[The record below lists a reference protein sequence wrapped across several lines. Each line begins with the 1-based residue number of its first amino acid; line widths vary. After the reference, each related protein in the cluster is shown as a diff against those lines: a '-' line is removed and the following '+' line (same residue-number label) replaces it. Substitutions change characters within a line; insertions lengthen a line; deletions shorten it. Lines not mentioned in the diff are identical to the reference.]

1 MIQGLS
7 AKNGQA
13 LFYTPAK
20 HNIRGRG
27 NTQMRV
33 FYKAAA
39 LALSLALLA
48 GCGKGADSSQ
58 AQASASSQA
67 ASSQAEQQVPELPR
81 AENDMPMPAEGISA
95 LTGRETEYYG
105 QRPVAV
111 MLYNDKAAW
120 PQWGIGDTEL
130 LIEANTE
137 GQGSWL
143 MAVYDGVDALQKVG
157 PVGQGRDLFLQ
168 MVMPLQAI
176 PMYVGSDAY
185 TSNLVN
191 HYGYQPL
198 DGIYTGTS
206 AFDLDTERA
215 KLYLEQYSWYTTSS
229 LVPGALGMYGQSSE
243 GKPNSL
249 FQFAEGSVPQNS
261 QGYEL
266 AITYGSERTARLV
279 YVPEDQRY
287 YLREGDT
294 PQTDANRPEDSETRF
309 SNVILLMASSGMKD
323 NGVTRQYD
331 LSGGEGLYL
340 SGGGVQTIRW
350 EKGDAMAPLKL
361 YDQNGSM
368 LNVQP
373 GRTYLG
379 IYGSFAGQSLKLL
392 DASGAEQ
399 ALPSAPAPLPT
410 AVPTPSPE
418 PTPEPTP
425 EPVPTEAPVPESQPV
440 AESVPA
446 SQPVAESVPA
456 SQPQG

>member
-1 MIQGLS
+1 
-7 AKNGQA
+7 
-13 LFYTPAK
+13 
-20 HNIRGRG
+20 
-27 NTQMRV
+27 MRV

-67 ASSQAEQQVPELPR
+67 ASSQAEQQVPELPQ

-191 HYGYQPL
+191 YYGYQPL

-206 AFDLDTERA
+206 DLDTERA

-229 LVPGALGMYGQSSE
+229 LVPGALGLYGQSSE
-243 GKPNSL
+243 GKPNSF

-287 YLREGDT
+287 YLREGDV
-294 PQTDANRPEDSETRF
+294 PQTDADRPEDSETRF

-379 IYGSFAGQSLKLL
+379 IYGGFAGQSLKLL

-418 PTPEPTP
+418 PTPEP
-425 EPVPTEAPVPESQPV
+425 VPTEAPVPESQPV

-446 SQPVAESVPA
+446 SQP
-456 SQPQG
+456 QG

>member
-1 MIQGLS
+1 
-7 AKNGQA
+7 
-13 LFYTPAK
+13 
-20 HNIRGRG
+20 
-27 NTQMRV
+27 MRV

-67 ASSQAEQQVPELPR
+67 ASSQAEQQVPELPQ

-191 HYGYQPL
+191 YYGYQPL

-229 LVPGALGMYGQSSE
+229 LVPGALGLYGQSSE
-243 GKPNSL
+243 GKPNSF

-279 YVPEDQRY
+279 YNPDDQRY

-294 PQTDANRPEDSETRF
+294 PQTDANRPEDSEVRF

-379 IYGSFAGQSLKLL
+379 IYGGFAGQSLKLL

-456 SQPQG
+456 SQPVTESVPASQPQG

>member
-1 MIQGLS
+1 MK
-7 AKNGQA
+7 AC
-13 LFYTPAK
+13 
-20 HNIRGRG
+20 
-27 NTQMRV
+27 
-33 FYKAAA
+33 YKAAA
-39 LALSLALLA
+39 LVLSLALLA

-58 AQASASSQA
+58 AQPSSQTASSQA
-67 ASSQAEQQVPELPR
+67 ASSQAEPQAPQLPET
-81 AENDMPMPAEGISA
+81 ENDMPLPAEGISA
-95 LTGRETEYYG
+95 LSGRETEYYG

-111 MLYNDKAAW
+111 MLYNNKAAW

-137 GQGSWL
+137 GQDTWM
-143 MAVYDGVDALQKVG
+143 MALYDGPDALQKVG

-176 PMYVGSDAY
+176 PMYVGSDVYA
-185 TSNLVN
+185 SNLVN
-191 HYGYQPL
+191 YYNYQPL
-198 DGIYTGTS
+198 DGVYTGTT
-206 AFDLDTERA
+206 AFDLDKDRA
-215 KLYLEQYSWYTTSS
+215 KIYAEQYSWYTTSS
-229 LVPGALGMYGQSSE
+229 LLPGALGLYGQSSE
-243 GKPNSL
+243 GETHSF
-249 FQFAEGSVPQNS
+249 FQFAEGSVPQNT

-266 AITYGSERTARLV
+266 DITYGSERTVRLV
-279 YVPEDQRY
+279 YNTEDERY
-287 YLREGDT
+287 YLRESDT
-294 PQTDANRPEDSETRF
+294 PQTDAGRPDDSEVRF

-331 LSGGEGLYL
+331 LSGGQGLYL

-361 YDQNGSM
+361 YDESGNM

-373 GRTYLG
+373 GRTYMG
-379 IYGSFAGQSLKLL
+379 IYGGFEGQSLKLL

-425 EPVPTEAPVPESQPV
+425 APTPEPTPEAAPASEPAPVSEPAAASEPAVASEPAAESQPS
-440 AESVPA
+440 E
-446 SQPVAESVPA
+446 
-456 SQPQG
+456 G